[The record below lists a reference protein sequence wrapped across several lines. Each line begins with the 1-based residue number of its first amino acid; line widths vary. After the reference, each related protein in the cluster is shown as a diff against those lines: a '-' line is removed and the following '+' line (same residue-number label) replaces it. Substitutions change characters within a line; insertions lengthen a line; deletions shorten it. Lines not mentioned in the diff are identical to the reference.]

1 MDGCPKAGLGVVGG
15 KGLASPCPLPPAA
28 QATQLGCRAEA
39 ANLCGKCLCVQAKL
53 PMHAPSFFVVTL
65 PTYSHCGGPL
75 GESPFVSAAI
85 QRNVLKPAYSCHPA
99 CRRQRV
105 MARRRSPPR
114 RGGSSDAAR
123 TLVPSPA
130 RDSGRAT
137 PYDARQRGEQGR
149 AAASLIPVRDG
160 CPKTGMGVV
169 GGKGRL

>member
-1 MDGCPKAGLGVVGG
+1 MTICQ
-15 KGLASPCPLPPAA
+15 GLASPCPLPPAA
-28 QATQLGCRAEA
+28 QATQPGCRAEA
-39 ANLCGKCLCVQAKL
+39 ANLCGKCLRVQAQL
-53 PMHAPSFFVVTL
+53 PMARTVLFYGVPAAPS
-65 PTYSHCGGPL
+65 HCADPL
-75 GESPFVSAAI
+75 GEFPFVSASI
-85 QRNVLKPAYSCHPA
+85 QRNVLKPAYACHPA

-123 TLVPSPA
+123 TLVPSLA
-130 RDSGRAT
+130 RDSGRAM